1 MKQVSVIAAGIFV
14 LALHA
19 VAGQE
24 DKVAYPTHY
33 RGWTHVKSTL
43 VGPQN
48 PGFASNGG
56 LHHFYANEKGVEGY
70 RTGTFPDGAV
80 LIDDLLETKD
90 VSTPGVTVEGPRKR
104 LAVMVKDSQKFAK
117 TGGWGF
123 EIFKG
128 DTEAGSLSA
137 DGRGECF
144 ACHQKAKNA
153 VFSELRK

>member
-1 MKQVSVIAAGIFV
+1 MRNASVAAAAFLAITVSAAAGQDDNV
-14 LALHA
+14 
-19 VAGQE
+19 E
-24 DKVAYPTHY
+24 YPTQY
-33 RGWTHVKSTL
+33 REWTHVKSTL

-70 RTGTFPDGAV
+70 RTGVFPDGAV

-90 VSTPGVTVEGPRKR
+90 VATPGVTIEGGRRR
-104 LAVMVKDSQKFAK
+104 LAVMVKNSRRYAE

-123 EIFKG
+123 EIFAG
-128 DTEAGSLSA
+128 DSHAGSL
-137 DGRGECF
+137 DTGGRAACF

-153 VFSELRK
+153 VFSEIRK